1 VQQRK
6 RQTLAS
12 STRIAAALV
21 VILAACTVG
30 DGGDHR
36 TDRRRDPST
45 SSSTSTTTTAPP
57 PPPPLAPVNVYART
71 GPNDMSPAVAGV
83 PTRVYVPNSESDSID
98 VIDVATMEIVDHWS
112 TGDLPQH
119 VVPSW
124 DLKTL
129 YINNNRGNTLTPI
142 DPVTGKPGPDIPV
155 DDPYN
160 LYFTPD
166 GTKAAVMAEREQKID
181 FRNPTDWSLIKSV
194 HISHRGVNH
203 AEFSADGL
211 TMFASTEFDGGW
223 LVRIDLTTMEITGEV
238 DLGGAAVDVK
248 LAPDGK
254 LVYVANQGRGGVSI
268 VDPVTMTEV
277 AFVMT
282 GKGAHG
288 MYPSRDATKLYVSN
302 RLAGT
307 VSVLDFATN
316 QVLTTWEIGGSPD
329 MGGVSPDGSQLW
341 LSGRYNSAVYVID
354 TATGGL
360 VKTFHVGS
368 GPHGICFFPQPGRYS
383 MGHTGNYR

>member
-1 VQQRK
+1 MGTRL
-6 RQTLAS
+6 RTLV
-12 STRIAAALV
+12 TVALACG
-21 VILAACTVG
+21 LLLSACTTG
-30 DGGDHR
+30 DGADHAKG
-36 TDRRRDPST
+36 RRST
-45 SSSTSTTTTAPP
+45 GTSTSTTTTPTTTPP
-57 PPPPLAPVNVYART
+57 PPAPVNVYAHT
-71 GPNDMSPAVAGV
+71 GANMMSPAVAGV
-83 PTRVYVPNSESDSID
+83 PTRVYVPNSESDTLD
-98 VIDVATMEIVDHWS
+98 VIDVATMQIVDHYS

-142 DPVTGKPGPDIPV
+142 DPMTGKPGANIPV
-155 DDPYN
+155 NDPYN

-181 FRNPTDWSLIKSV
+181 FRNPHDWSLISSLS
-194 HISHRGVNH
+194 IPHRGVNH
-203 AEFSADGL
+203 ADFSADGT

-223 LVRIDLTTMEITGEV
+223 LVRIDLATMAVTGEV

-268 VDPVTMTEV
+268 VDPATMTEV
-277 AFVMT
+277 GFVVT

-288 MYPSRDATKLYVSN
+288 MYPSRVGTKLYVSN

-307 VSVLDFATN
+307 VSVFDFATN
-316 QVLTTWEIGGSPD
+316 TVLTTWNIGGSPD

-354 TATGGL
+354 TNTGTL
-360 VKTFHVGS
+360 IKTFRVGA

>member
-1 VQQRK
+1 
-6 RQTLAS
+6 
-12 STRIAAALV
+12 
-21 VILAACTVG
+21 
-30 DGGDHR
+30 
-36 TDRRRDPST
+36 
-45 SSSTSTTTTAPP
+45 
-57 PPPPLAPVNVYART
+57 VNVYANT
-71 GPNDMSPAVAGV
+71 GPNMMSPAVAGV
-83 PTRVYVPNSESDSID
+83 PTRVYVPNSESDTID
-98 VIDVATMEIVDHWS
+98 VIDVATMQIVDHWN

-129 YINNNRGNTLTPI
+129 YVNNNRGNTLTPI
-142 DPVTGKPGPDIPV
+142 NPVTGKPGADIPV
-155 DDPYN
+155 NDPYN

-181 FRNPTDWSLIKSV
+181 FRNPHDWSLITSLYV
-194 HISHRGVNH
+194 SHRGVNH
-203 AEFSADGL
+203 ADFSADGG

-223 LVRIDLTTMEITGEV
+223 LVRIDLASMAITGEV

-268 VDPVTMTEV
+268 VDPATMTEV
-277 AFVMT
+277 GFVVT

-288 MYPSRDATKLYVSN
+288 MYPSRDGTKLYVSN

-307 VSVLDFATN
+307 VSVFDFATN
-316 QVLTTWEIGGSPD
+316 TVDTTWNIGGSPD

-341 LSGRYNSAVYVID
+341 LSGRYNSSVYVID
-354 TATGGL
+354 TTTGTL
-360 VKTFHVGS
+360 IKTFRVGA
-368 GPHGICFFPQPGRYS
+368 GPHGICFFPQPGTYS

>member
-1 VQQRK
+1 VVALLTG
-6 RQTLAS
+6 TL
-12 STRIAAALV
+12 L
-21 VILAACTVG
+21 LAACTTG
-30 DGGDHR
+30 DGADQAS
-36 TDRRRDPST
+36 DESRDTTT
-45 SSSTSTTTTAPP
+45 SSSTTTTTTTTPP
-57 PPPPLAPVNVYART
+57 PPAPVNVYAKT
-71 GPNDMSPAVAGV
+71 GPNMMSPAVAGV
-83 PTRVYVPNSESDSID
+83 PTRVYVPNSESDTID
-98 VIDVATMEIVDHWS
+98 VIDVATMEIVDHWN

-142 DPVTGKPGPDIPV
+142 DPVSGKPGADIPV
-155 DDPYN
+155 NDPYN

-181 FRNPTDWSLIKSV
+181 FRNPVDWTLIKSLY
-194 HISHRGVNH
+194 ISHRGVNH
-203 AEFSADGL
+203 AEFSADGG

-223 LVRIDLTTMEITGEV
+223 LVRIDLATMEITGEV

-268 VDPVTMTEV
+268 VDPAAMTEV
-277 AFVMT
+277 GFVVT

-288 MYPSRDATKLYVSN
+288 MYPSRDGTKLYVSN

-307 VSVLDFATN
+307 VSVFDFATN
-316 QVLTTWEIGGSPD
+316 TVDTTWNIGGSPD

-354 TATGGL
+354 TTTGGL
-360 VKTFHVGS
+360 IKTFQVGA
-368 GPHGICFFPQPGRYS
+368 GPHGICFFPQPGTFS